1 MTLPFRIPAEPTA
14 IPLNRP
20 TPPTV
25 RLPEN
30 RRVEDRGDA
39 EKPGASDPIPSDP
52 MPSGS
57 APDYED
63 LRQRATRLVELGE
76 YEEALLV
83 LDAAVD
89 VAVAAGDEVLAD
101 RAACNRSAVALEIG
115 SPERQ
120 AETLL
125 DVLARSADVENAW
138 AAANAL
144 ARISELRSSYKKG
157 IFYARIAR
165 DRAQWLGRED
175 WLAHAHNRLGN
186 LLLAESHVAEA
197 TAEYEQAMELIPH
210 DPPVWRAQVLDNV
223 GYCRV
228 LDGRLEEGLSLLYQ
242 SLRLLLRAEAHRHRI
257 SCHLD
262 LAFALLEAER
272 FRYSWVHAEKAVA
285 LAERYDDP
293 ESVKNGLY
301 LLGEA
306 QLKAEATDL
315 ADATFSRLQRLF
327 FPENP
332 QVCTWLR
339 EVDLRQVVN
348 LRA

>member
-1 MTLPFRIPAEPTA
+1 MNQAFLAEITRKMTLPFRIPAEPTA
-14 IPLNRP
+14 VPLDRP
-20 TPPTV
+20 SAPPV
-25 RLPEN
+25 RLPAARKPEG
-30 RRVEDRGDA
+30 RTFA
-39 EKPGASDPIPSDP
+39 ETPS
-52 MPSGS
+52 
-57 APDYED
+57 YEE
-63 LRQRATRLVELGE
+63 LRARATRLVEIGE

-89 VAVAAGDEVLAD
+89 VAAAEGGEVLAD
-101 RAACNRSAVALEIG
+101 RAACNRSAVAIEIG

-125 DVLARSADVENAW
+125 DVLSRSADVENSW

-144 ARISELRSSYKKG
+144 ARISELGSSYKKG

-165 DRAQWLGRED
+165 DRARWLGRDD

-197 TAEYEQAMELIPH
+197 TAEYEQAMELIPA

-223 GYCRV
+223 GYCRL
-228 LDGRLEEGLSLLYQ
+228 LDGRLEEGLSLLYE
-242 SLRLLLRAEAHRHRI
+242 SLRTLLHAQAHRHRI

-262 LAFALLEAER
+262 LAFGLLEAER
-272 FRYSWVHAEKAVA
+272 FRYSWAHAQKAVA
-285 LAERYDDP
+285 LAERYSDP

-306 QLKAEATDL
+306 QLKAGAGSAAE
-315 ADATFSRLQRLF
+315 ATFSRLQTEF
-327 FPENP
+327 FPDNP
-332 QVCTWLR
+332 QVCAWLR